1 MIINDVNK
9 TLFNSK
15 IELTEFQYNIIR
27 SYLHNSNMIYYV
39 LYNKDNKHYYI
50 YSENNYLERLLEKG
64 LLEKLYEEQ
73 INTLLKKSKMEIKLI
88 INDIKE
94 IIDNTKNILEEVL
107 KKDNLSE
114 KYCDKILDFMDE
126 KLERIEKR
134 NEQ

>member
-1 MIINDVNK
+1 MIINDDNK
-9 TLFNSK
+9 ILFNSK

-27 SYLHNSNMIYYV
+27 SYLHNSNMIYYI
-39 LYNKDNKHYYI
+39 LYNKDNKRYYI

-94 IIDNTKNILEEVL
+94 IIDNTENILDEVL

-134 NEQ
+134 NE

>member
-9 TLFNSK
+9 ILFNSK

-27 SYLHNSNMIYYV
+27 SYLHSSNMIYYV
-39 LYNKDNKHYYI
+39 LYNKDNKRYYI
-50 YSENNYLERLLEKG
+50 YSENNYLERLFEKG
-64 LLEKLYEEQ
+64 FLEKLYEEQ
-73 INTLLKKSKMEIKLI
+73 INVLLKKSKMEIKLI

-94 IIDNTKNILEEVL
+94 IIDNTENILDEAL

-134 NEQ
+134 NE